1 MGRSI
6 SSPTESRAT
15 VAVSSAHQ
23 ASSGEIL
30 LLDTSGGS
38 TFSVTLPANP
48 RVGDRLNFIDAAGN
62 LGSTKVTVARNGHKI
77 ANIEDDLDIDIK
89 NTSLELY
96 YTGSSYGWS
105 ILSN

>member
-6 SSPTESRAT
+6 TAPTESRAT
-15 VAVSSAHQ
+15 VGVTANHQ

-30 LLDTSGGS
+30 LLDTSAGS
-38 TFSVTLPANP
+38 EISVTLPANP
-48 RVGDRLNFIDAAGN
+48 RVGDRLNFIDAAGTA
-62 LGSTKVTVARNGHKI
+62 GTTKVTVVRNGHKI
-77 ANIEDDLDIDIK
+77 ANIADDLDIDIK

-96 YTGSSYGWS
+96 YTGTSYGWS

>member
-6 SSPTESRAT
+6 STPTESRASVGVT
-15 VAVSSAHQ
+15 GTHAA
-23 ASSGEIL
+23 AAGEIL

-38 TFSVTLPANP
+38 TFTVTLPANP
-48 RVGDRLNFIDAAGN
+48 RVGSRVNFIDAAGN
-62 LGSTKVTVARNGHKI
+62 CGTVKVTVARNGNKI

-96 YTGSSYGWS
+96 FTGTSYGWS

>member
-15 VAVSSAHQ
+15 VSVTANHQ

-38 TFSVTLPANP
+38 VITVTLPLNP

-62 LGSTKVTVARNGHKI
+62 LGSVKATVARNGHKI
-77 ANIEDDLDIDIK
+77 ANIADDLDIDIK

>member
-15 VAVSSAHQ
+15 VAVNSAHQ
-23 ASSGEIL
+23 AASGEIL

-38 TFSVTLPANP
+38 EITVTLPLNP
-48 RVGDRLNFIDAAGN
+48 RPGDRLNFIDAAGTA
-62 LGSTKVTVARNGHKI
+62 GTTKIILARNGQKI

-96 YTGSSYGWS
+96 YTGTSYGWS

>member
-6 SSPTESRAT
+6 STPTESRAS
-15 VAVSSAHQ
+15 VAVNTTHSIL
-23 ASSGEIL
+23 SGEIL

-38 TFSVTLPANP
+38 TFTVTLPANP
-48 RVGDRLNFIDAAGN
+48 RVGDRVNFIDAAGN
-62 LGSTKVTVARNGHKI
+62 CGTVKVTVARNGNKI
-77 ANIEDDLDIDIK
+77 ANIADNLDIDIK

-96 YTGSSYGWS
+96 FTGTSYGWS

>member
-6 SSPTESRAT
+6 TAPTESRAT
-15 VAVSSAHQ
+15 VGVNSNHQ

-30 LLDTSGGS
+30 LLDTTGGS
-38 TFSVTLPANP
+38 VITVTLPATP

-62 LGSTKVTVARNGHKI
+62 AGAVKVTVARNGHKI

-96 YTGSSYGWS
+96 YTGTSYGWS

>member
-48 RVGDRLNFIDAAGN
+48 RPGDRLNFIDAAGN
-62 LGSTKVTVARNGHKI
+62 LGTTKVTVARNGHKI